1 MCTRCSRCCTG
12 GAKLRY
18 GLAMWKR
25 LLLGVGL
32 VVSSPALGTSLPS
45 PPDIQGLSVPGRY
58 VAWARRQPVVSHPEV
73 YRFRSEVYRDLAR
86 VVAERPGVVAPFE
99 VGRTA
104 RGRPIWAFRIR
115 DPVAPI
121 HTRVLVFAGI
131 HALEWI
137 STETATA
144 FALQL
149 AEHPPDGVEVVV
161 IPLLNPDGRD
171 RVESDLLDG
180 LNRFQR
186 TNGNKVDLNRDFAH
200 NREPRAIWR
209 HIIPGYY
216 ASSPAPLSQPESQA
230 IDKLASTGFDVAV
243 SLHAFGG
250 FFYYPWSGLWQRP
263 PDHQEFV
270 RLGRVMAK
278 AQGSHAYKVRQLSRW
293 GFFFRAHGSEIDHIY
308 GEYGTLAFL
317 IELTRSGLNP
327 LRPRT
332 LGTHFRWFNPVRPD
346 RHIDKGVSALRAL
359 VGTLAWDGW
368 APQAGIAAPHP

>member
-1 MCTRCSRCCTG
+1 MCTPIARCCAG
-12 GAKLRY
+12 GAKPRY
-18 GLAMWKR
+18 GLAMWTR

-32 VVSSPALGTSLPS
+32 AVCAPARGASLP
-45 PPDIQGLSVPGRY
+45 PPADIQGIAVPGRY
-58 VAWARRQPVVSHPEV
+58 VAWAGRQPVVAHPEI
-73 YRFRSEVYRDLAR
+73 YRFRSELYRDLAQ
-86 VVAERPGVVAPFE
+86 VVAERPGVIAPFE

-104 RGRPIWAFRIR
+104 EGRPIWAFRIR
-115 DPVAPI
+115 DPVGQI

-137 STETATA
+137 SSETATG
-144 FALQL
+144 FALDL
-149 AEHPPDGVEVVV
+149 AADPPDGVEVVV
-161 IPLLNPDGRD
+161 IPLLNPDGRN
-171 RVESDLLDG
+171 RVESDLLAG

-216 ASSPAPLSQPESQA
+216 ESSPAPLSQPESRA
-230 IDKLASTGFDVAV
+230 IDRLASTRFDVAV

-250 FFYYPWSGLWQRP
+250 FFYYPWAGLWQRP
-263 PDHQEFV
+263 PDHREFV

-293 GFFFRAHGSEIDHIY
+293 GFFFRAHGAEIDHIY
-308 GEYGTLAFL
+308 GEYGTLSFL

-332 LGTHFRWFNPVRPD
+332 LSTHFRWFNPVRPE
-346 RHIDKGVSALRAL
+346 RHIEKGVSALRAL
-359 VGTLAWDGW
+359 VGTLAWEGW
-368 APQAGIAAPHP
+368 APEPVTSAPRP